1 MKEQKL
7 PNYVASATP
16 ISADRRVGWLTSTAA
31 SYAGVMLWFVF
42 WQDVPNG
49 GASFLG
55 GTLSQGLESG
65 ILALVLSAAICY
77 ALYYLVPGLLGMK
90 TGLPLS
96 IVGTSTYGVRG
107 GFFMPGFLMGLLQF
121 GWLAVNAYFAGL
133 LLASSFGG
141 AQNASLHFTLSLI
154 WAIGA
159 GWIGL
164 AGIRYVGMFASYM
177 PILPLFVLGF
187 LLVKT
192 LPHLGD
198 FKPEMIMQLAPKQ
211 GETAISLYGSE
222 LLGVFS
228 LMAAYVVGFF
238 ATAGAAGCDFGM
250 NNKDKK
256 AVQYGGLVGVF
267 GSTVLTGVAAILIVC
282 GAYAMP
288 EVQEFLKNQTSVQD
302 FTNANAV
309 NPVAL
314 MGVIVGPGMQKI
326 LLFLLVIAAF
336 PSACFSTLIAGNS
349 FKATLPKVN
358 PYISCGLGVLG
369 ACVLIITTW
378 AGNAG
383 QVFTVI
389 GASFGPVCGSMMA
402 DYFLSGCKWAGP
414 RAGVNPAGWLAWIIG
429 FAVGSITLL
438 SGIFDFSLPFV
449 VPCPPVSAFLTGLV
463 LYFIFAGLGLQS
475 RVLEMPQRI
484 DLDQ

>member
-1 MKEQKL
+1 MAEQKL

-16 ISADRRVGWLTSTAA
+16 LPKDKRVGWLTSTAA

-42 WQDVPNG
+42 WQDVPSG
-49 GASFLG
+49 GGSFIG
-55 GTLSQGLESG
+55 GTLAEGMGFG

-77 ALYYLVPGLLGMK
+77 SLYYLVPGMLGMK

-96 IVGTSTYGVRG
+96 IVGTSTYGVNG

-133 LLASSFGG
+133 LLAGSFGG
-141 AQNASLHFTLSLI
+141 AQNSSLHFTLSLI

-164 AGIRYVGMFASYM
+164 AGIKYVGRFASYM

-192 LPHLGD
+192 LPHLSA
-198 FKPEMIMQLAPKQ
+198 FKPESIMELAPVKTE
-211 GETAISLYGSE
+211 GSVSLYGSQT
-222 LLGVFS
+222 LGVLS
-228 LMAAYVVGFF
+228 LMGAYVVGFF

-256 AVQYGGLVGVF
+256 AVQWGGLVGVF
-267 GSTVLTGVAAILIVC
+267 GSTVLTGVAAILIIC

-288 EVQEFLKNQTSVQD
+288 EFQEAAKTAAS
-302 FTNANAV
+302 NAKAV
-309 NPVAL
+309 NPVEL
-314 MGVIVGPGMQKI
+314 MGAIVGPGMQKI

-336 PSACFSTLIAGNS
+336 PSACFSTLIAANS

-414 RAGVNPAGWLAWIIG
+414 RAGFNPAGWLAWIFG

-438 SGIFDFSLPFV
+438 STAFNFTLPFV

-463 LYFIFAGLGLQS
+463 LYFIFAGIGLQS
-475 RVLEMPQRI
+475 RVLNMPQRI
-484 DLDQ
+484 DLEK